1 GVLAR
6 RSSHPMALQVRAVAE
21 MALGENEAAIEDLTR
36 ILGMPGQPG
45 SASPS
50 MPMFR
55 PLFLQRAVLLARL
68 GRKQDAVRDLDA
80 VLNLGG
86 RPALTA
92 MQLHLRKNGFPDVP
106 LDGKRSPALD
116 DAALACFVDQACG
129 RGLTLSH

>member
-1 GVLAR
+1 
-6 RSSHPMALQVRAVAE
+6 MA
-21 MALGENEAAIEDLTR
+21 
-36 ILGMPGQPG
+36 
-45 SASPS
+45 
-50 MPMFR
+50 
-55 PLFLQRAVLLARL
+55 AVLPRTMIVS
-68 GRKQDAVRDLDA
+68 QDA

-106 LDGKRSPALD
+106 LDGKRSAALD